1 MGSHTA
7 RRMTIPH
14 QIIEPTADF
23 AGTRVLVAGSYAYP
37 DSFEWH
43 IVDSLKSAG
52 CEVELFYHGY
62 KIGGMLGI
70 AEKVLHKATS
80 LMIREPERRVEA
92 RLLRA
97 IESFSPTVILVVLG
111 SQLSPKSME
120 IIRKRTTARIVCWCQ
135 DQMTTL
141 GRQFLLASGY
151 DAVFVKD
158 RYMLELFSGM
168 IRSTKFYYLPEACNP
183 RMHRPIELSAADR
196 ETYGCDIMIA
206 GTLYYYRQEIL
217 RQLVQ
222 QSQGIQLKIWGSRP
236 DWLLDRLPGLHMGR
250 YVHGDDKVRAALS
263 AKICLN
269 TLHFGEVNAL
279 NCRAFE
285 LAGCGGFQ
293 MVTRVPT
300 LAEHFEPEVEVVT
313 FGSVEE
319 LIEKSAYY
327 LRNPE
332 AAAAIA
338 ERGRLR
344 AHRDHTYEH
353 RIREILSIALP

>member
-1 MGSHTA
+1 
-7 RRMTIPH
+7 MT
-14 QIIEPTADF
+14 TYADE
-23 AGTRVLVAGSYAYP
+23 RVLVVGSYAYP

-43 IVDSLKSAG
+43 IVDSLRHLG
-52 CEVELFYHGY
+52 CAVELLHHGHSVA
-62 KIGGMLGI
+62 GI
-70 AEKVLHKATS
+70 FGLAERALHKTAG
-80 LMIREPERRVEA
+80 LLLREPERRIEG

-97 IESFSPTVILVVLG
+97 IETFSPTVILVVLG
-111 SQLSPKSME
+111 SQISPKTMKLV
-120 IIRKRTTARIVCWCQ
+120 RKCSTARIVCWCQ

-141 GRQFLLASGY
+141 GRQYLLASGY

-158 RYMLELFSGM
+158 RYMQELFSGM

-183 RMHRPIELSAADR
+183 RMHRPLALSGDDR

-217 RQLVQ
+217 QQLVQ
-222 QSQGIQLKIWGSRP
+222 RLAGIRLKIWGSKP
-236 DWLLDRLPGLHMGR
+236 DWLLDRLPGRHMGR
-250 YVHGDDKVRAALS
+250 HVHGDDKVRAALG

-269 TLHFGEVNAL
+269 TLHYAEVNGL

-293 MVTRVPT
+293 MVTRVPA
-300 LAEHFEPEVEVVT
+300 LAEHFEPDVEVVT
-313 FGSVEE
+313 FANVDE
-319 LIEKSAYY
+319 LAEKIAYY
-327 LRNPE
+327 LGNPA

-353 RIREILSIALP
+353 RLTEILRIALG

>member
-1 MGSHTA
+1 MPL
-7 RRMTIPH
+7 RPMTGYP
-14 QIIEPTADF
+14 
-23 AGTRVLVAGSYAYP
+23 GTRVLIIGSYAYP

-43 IVDSLKSAG
+43 IVDSLKNLG
-52 CEVELFYHGY
+52 CEVELFHHGNN
-62 KIGGMLGI
+62 IAGALGI
-70 AEKVLHKATS
+70 AERALHKARN
-80 LMIREPERRVEA
+80 LLVREPELRIEA
-92 RLLRA
+92 RLFRA
-97 IESFSPTVILVVLG
+97 IDAFSPTVILVVLG
-111 SQLSPKSME
+111 SQLSPKSMD
-120 IIRKRTTARIVCWCQ
+120 IIRKRTTASIVCWCQ

-141 GRQFLLASGY
+141 GRQFLLAGGY

-183 RMHRPIELSAADR
+183 RMHRPIELSVGDQ
-196 ETYGCDIMIA
+196 ETYGCDVMIA

-217 RQLVQ
+217 RHLLQH
-222 QSQGIQLKIWGSRP
+222 SQGIEMKIWGSRP

-250 YVHGDDKVRAALS
+250 HVHGDDKVRAALS

-269 TLHFGEVNAL
+269 TLHFGEVNGL

-293 MVTRVPT
+293 IVTRVPT

-313 FGSVEE
+313 FRNVDE

-327 LRNPE
+327 LRNPD

-338 ERGRLR
+338 QRGRAR
-344 AHRDHTYEH
+344 AHRDHTYEL
-353 RIREILSIALP
+353 RLTEILNIALQ

>member
-1 MGSHTA
+1 MDSY
-7 RRMTIPH
+7 
-14 QIIEPTADF
+14 AD
-23 AGTRVLVAGSYAYP
+23 ARVLVVGSYAYP

-43 IVDSLKSAG
+43 IVDSLKHLG
-52 CEVELFYHGY
+52 CSVELFHHGRS
-62 KIGGMLGI
+62 IDGLSGM
-70 AEKVLHKATS
+70 AERALHKATK
-80 LMIREPERRVEA
+80 LLIREPERRMEA
-92 RLLRA
+92 RLCRA
-97 IESFSPTVILVVLG
+97 IGVFSPSIILVVLG
-111 SQLSPKSME
+111 SQVSPKTME
-120 IIRKRTTARIVCWCQ
+120 RIRKRSSARIVCWCQ

-158 RYMLELFSGM
+158 RYMLDLFSSM

-183 RMHRPIELSAADR
+183 RMHRPIDLSERDR
-196 ETYGCDIMIA
+196 ETYGCDVMIA

-217 RQLVQ
+217 QQLVQ
-222 QSQGIQLKIWGSRP
+222 QLQGIRLKIWGSRP
-236 DWLLDRLPGLHMGR
+236 DWLLDRLPGRYMGR
-250 YVHGDDKVRAALS
+250 HVHGDNKVRAALG

-269 TLHFGEVNAL
+269 TLHYAEVNGL

-300 LAEHFEPEVEVVT
+300 LAEHFEPEVEVAT
-313 FGSVEE
+313 FANVDE
-319 LIEKSAYY
+319 LIEKTIYY
-327 LRNPE
+327 LRNP
-332 AAAAIA
+332 AAAAEIA

-353 RIREILSIALP
+353 RLKEILRIAVG

>member
-1 MGSHTA
+1 MATPLKSAPLTPMASH
-7 RRMTIPH
+7 
-14 QIIEPTADF
+14 
-23 AGTRVLVAGSYAYP
+23 AGARVLVVGSYAYP

-43 IVDSLKSAG
+43 IVDSLKNLG
-52 CEVELFYHGY
+52 CEVELFHHGNN
-62 KIGGMLGI
+62 IAGVLGV
-70 AEKVLHKATS
+70 AERAMNKARN
-80 LMIREPERRVEA
+80 LLIREPELRIEA

-97 IESFSPTVILVVLG
+97 IEILSPTVILVVLG

-120 IIRKRTTARIVCWCQ
+120 IIRKRTTASIVCWCQ

-141 GRQFLLASGY
+141 GRQFLLANGY

-158 RYMLELFSGM
+158 RYLLELFSGM

-183 RMHRPIELSAADR
+183 RMHRPIALSASDR
-196 ETYGCDIMIA
+196 EAYGCDVMIA

-217 RQLVQ
+217 RQLVK
-222 QSQGIQLKIWGSRP
+222 QSPGIQLKIWGSKP
-236 DWLLDRLPGLHMGR
+236 DWLLDRLPGMHMGR
-250 YVHGDDKVRAALS
+250 YVHGDEKVRAALS

-269 TLHFGEVNAL
+269 TLHFGEVNGL

-293 MVTRVPT
+293 MVTHVPT

-313 FGSVEE
+313 FRSVEE
-319 LIEKSAYY
+319 LIEKSGYY
-327 LRNPE
+327 LRNPD

-338 ERGRLR
+338 QRGLAR
-344 AHRDHTYEH
+344 AHRDHTYEL
-353 RIREILSIALP
+353 RLTELLSIALQ